1 MRVSKRELVAGA
13 ADPRPKP
20 RSSSARALRVSTG
33 TCEPA
38 RRQDSTPYISPGQML
53 EIASQ
58 LPRTWCLLS
67 PACYLMYEGARGHGG
82 IQTPIYPPSRIARVS
97 GRPVVPLLK
106 RGGVGEEDDRAA
118 FCSLASAIRRHR
130 ASLCSLPTCM
140 YCADAVGGTLW
151 TSAAGGLGLCVTAC
165 QMSSP
170 GRWY

>member
-1 MRVSKRELVAGA
+1 MRHIFGCMRVSKRELVAVA

-38 RRQDSTPYISPGQML
+38 RRQDSTPYISSGQIL

-97 GRPVVPLLK
+97 GRPVVPLL
-106 RGGVGEEDDRAA
+106 RGGWRRGGQSRLL
-118 FCSLASAIRRHR
+118 LARQSNTK
-130 ASLCSLPTCM
+130 AS
-140 YCADAVGGTLW
+140 
-151 TSAAGGLGLCVTAC
+151 
-165 QMSSP
+165 
-170 GRWY
+170 R